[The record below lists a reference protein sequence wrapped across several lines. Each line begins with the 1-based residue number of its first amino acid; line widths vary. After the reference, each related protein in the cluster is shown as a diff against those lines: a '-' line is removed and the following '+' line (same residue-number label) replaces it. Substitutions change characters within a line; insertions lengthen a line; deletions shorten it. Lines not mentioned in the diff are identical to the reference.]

1 MSGGA
6 ALPVSGVAPEFHSP
20 AIEQIFPP
28 EVLPQIPSS
37 DGVDFDLKPIVAVAR
52 VCASPEWPD
61 SSLGEEAQRSLAGAV
76 GHLCELKKKNREL
89 HPEERA
95 TLLVALSHIYATHVV
110 GRDSRPETANVC
122 ACRELAV
129 AASFFMLSS
138 TAEPPP
144 PLQLYGPIGEAFERE
159 HARASWKNNAGPKIR
174 QERKADKAML
184 EVHGITSCV
193 FKAKQAT
200 HDEQAA
206 RYRERLHMRIQAAVN
221 SAPLEERR
229 ADAGTDE

>member
-1 MSGGA
+1 MG
-6 ALPVSGVAPEFHSP
+6 
-20 AIEQIFPP
+20 
-28 EVLPQIPSS
+28 
-37 DGVDFDLKPIVAVAR
+37 
-52 VCASPEWPD
+52 
-61 SSLGEEAQRSLAGAV
+61 
-76 GHLCELKKKNREL
+76 
-89 HPEERA
+89 EERA

-129 AASFFMLSS
+129 AASFFLLSS

-184 EVHGITSCV
+184 EVTASPRACLRRSRRRTTSRPQGI
-193 FKAKQAT
+193 A
-200 HDEQAA
+200 
-206 RYRERLHMRIQAAVN
+206 
-221 SAPLEERR
+221 SAFTCESRR
-229 ADAGTDE
+229 